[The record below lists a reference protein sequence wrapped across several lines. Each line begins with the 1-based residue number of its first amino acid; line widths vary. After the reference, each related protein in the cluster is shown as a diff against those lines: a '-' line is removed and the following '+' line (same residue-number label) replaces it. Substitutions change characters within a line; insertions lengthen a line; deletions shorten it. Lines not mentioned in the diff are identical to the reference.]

1 MRLLCFDKLFKKKL
15 MVMLWSI
22 KKFQFNLH
30 LSQLVNNKISREKL
44 NNKFSFLKNI
54 LIFSGQVSS

>member
-1 MRLLCFDKLFKKKL
+1 
-15 MVMLWSI
+15 MLWSI

>member
-1 MRLLCFDKLFKKKL
+1 
-15 MVMLWSI
+15 MLWGI

-44 NNKFSFLKNI
+44 NNEYSFLKNV
-54 LIFSGQVSS
+54 LIFSGQLSS